1 MSRAHFVAGGHRLPC
16 ACVDLLTRAKGGLQR
31 GGARV
36 LAEDGDCVVA
46 RNSHVRS
53 GGQRSWAELFTSPC
67 ASQSREA
74 PKEARAASKARSH
87 PSKAHGRTKIC
98 PSLTNNSSQDAGDQ
112 GALDCAKYIALFS
125 STVGDEHSPFGQS
138 GDRVRLVLPLGPG
151 RGLREVR
158 SQSLTDDG
166 SFPEKLTAY
175 KCISKGKF
183 QVTLSPSYLVDGVL
197 TALPQK

>member
-74 PKEARAASKARSH
+74 PKEAKAASKARSH

-98 PSLTNNSSQDAGDQ
+98 PSSTNNSSQTLGTR
-112 GALDCAKYIALFS
+112 ALWIVP
-125 STVGDEHSPFGQS
+125 STSPCS
-138 GDRVRLVLPLGPG
+138 APRLVTNTAPL
-151 RGLREVR
+151 VR
-158 SQSLTDDG
+158 VGTESD
-166 SFPEKLTAY
+166 
-175 KCISKGKF
+175 
-183 QVTLSPSYLVDGVL
+183 
-197 TALPQK
+197 